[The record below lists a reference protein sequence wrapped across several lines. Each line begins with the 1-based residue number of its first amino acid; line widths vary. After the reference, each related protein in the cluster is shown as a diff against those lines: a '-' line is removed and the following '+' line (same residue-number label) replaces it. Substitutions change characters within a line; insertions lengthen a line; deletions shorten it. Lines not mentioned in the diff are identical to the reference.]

1 MPYNYI
7 ERHDIVQ
14 NGFKQ
19 QLSDLFQVKAVG
31 NLNSTQFIDICS
43 CEVGLNKHRE
53 HIIKHKAYMI
63 IFRKRCKIRDI
74 WLLITEDYQ

>member
-31 NLNSTQFIDICS
+31 NLNSTQ
-43 CEVGLNKHRE
+43 LN
-53 HIIKHKAYMI
+53 
-63 IFRKRCKIRDI
+63 
-74 WLLITEDYQ
+74 LLIYAAVKLD